1 MRHLRLLLVL
11 PVLASAAEIT
21 LTSPLDHQ
29 VIQRHSSTEGT
40 ISIRGSQSGLDASKA
55 RFEAKIGAKGRW
67 QALSAQIEKEHFS
80 ARVTAPAGGWHRLE
94 VRAVLDGKAIATTAV
109 EHVGIGEVFVV
120 AGQSNSANHGE
131 EKQMTRTRRVAA
143 FDGTKWQIADDP
155 QPGASG
161 RMGSFMPAL
170 GDALVERFDVPVGFV
185 ACGIGATSVREWLPK
200 GATFPNPPTIESRV
214 TKLPDGQWASNG
226 AAYDA
231 FIARMRPLGHNGFS
245 AVLWHQG
252 ESDANQKDKTR
263 TLAGKLYREHLE
275 KIIRDSRRDTGFE
288 APWFVAQASYHVP
301 GDEGSEDIRAA
312 QASLWKDGLAQP
324 GPDSDALKGPLR
336 ERKGVGVHFSGAG
349 LRAHGQKWAEKITP
363 WLDQQLTGTRYDSS
377 KLPKGHDYFELRGGL
392 ANAQRKFAQEKT
404 GRIAF
409 LGGSITAGGG
419 WRDHAMKYFQA
430 KFPQTKFE
438 FIAAGI
444 GSMGSVPH
452 AFRLERDVLSKG
464 PVDLLFVEAAVNDS
478 SNIPDHPEQMLR
490 GMEGVVRHAREA
502 NPLTDIIHMHF
513 VMPPHMDDYHK
524 GRVPASIAQHE
535 KVAVAYGNPSLNLA
549 LEVTDR
555 IDAGEF
561 TWDKDFKGLHPS
573 AFGHQLYANSIAR
586 MLDTAFS
593 KPLADA
599 AKPHALPAMVDAQSY
614 AKGRFGNIAD
624 AKIIKGFTL
633 ESAWKPTDKKSTRAG
648 FVDAPA
654 LVATQPGAAFE
665 FSFTGTGCGLFIA
678 AGPDAGRIEFS
689 MDGGEY
695 RKLETFTHW
704 SAGLHLPWAL
714 ILDDQ
719 LKFGPHTAQVRLAA
733 DHDPKGTGTALRV
746 FHLLLN

>member
-1 MRHLRLLLVL
+1 MRLFRLLLVL
-11 PVLASAAEIT
+11 PILTSAADIQ

-40 ISIRGSQSGLDASKA
+40 ILIRGTQSGLDTGKTKYM
-55 RFEAKIGAKGRW
+55 AKIGAKGRW
-67 QALSAQIEKEHFS
+67 QALTAQIEKEHFS
-80 ARVTAPAGGWHRLE
+80 ASVTAPMGGWHRVE
-94 VRAVLDGKAIATTAV
+94 VRAMLDGKAVASAAV

-131 EKQMTRTRRVAA
+131 EKQMTQTRRVAA

-170 GDALVERFDVPVGFV
+170 GDALIERFDVPVGFV
-185 ACGIGATSVREWLPK
+185 ACGIGATSVREWLPI
-200 GATFPNPPTIESRV
+200 GSAFPNPPTIESRV
-214 TKLPDGQWASNG
+214 AKLPDGLWSSNG

-231 FIARMRPLGHNGFS
+231 FIARMRPLGHNGFR

-252 ESDANQKDKTR
+252 ESDANQKDTTR
-263 TLAGKLYREHLE
+263 TLAGKLYREYLE

-288 APWFVAQASYHVP
+288 APWFVAQASYHLP
-301 GDEGSEDIRAA
+301 GDEGSDDIRAA
-312 QASLWKDGLAQP
+312 QAALWKDGLAQP
-324 GPDSDALKGPLR
+324 GPDSDELKGLLR
-336 ERKGVGVHFSGAG
+336 ERKGLGVHFSGPG

-363 WLDQQLTGTRYDSS
+363 WLDQQLSGSRYDSS
-377 KLPKGHDYFELRGGL
+377 KLPKGQNYFELRDGL
-392 ANAQRKFAQEKT
+392 ANAQRKFEKEKT

-490 GMEGVVRHAREA
+490 GMEGVVRHVREA

-513 VMPPHMDDYHK
+513 VMPPHMSDYNK
-524 GRVPASIAQHE
+524 GFVPMSIAQHE

-586 MLDTAFS
+586 MLEDALT
-593 KPLADA
+593 KPLANVA
-599 AKPHALPAMVDAQSY
+599 TPHALSPMVDAQSY
-614 AKGRFGNIAD
+614 AKGRLGNITE

-633 ESAWKPTDKKSTRAG
+633 EQAWKPVDGKGTRAG
-648 FVDAPA
+648 FVNVPA
-654 LVATQPGAAFE
+654 LVGTEIGAEFE
-665 FSFTGTGCGLFIA
+665 FSFDGTGCGLFIA
-678 AGPDAGRIEFS
+678 VGPDAGRIEFS
-689 MDGGEY
+689 IDGGEY

-719 LKFGPHTAQVRLAA
+719 LKPGKHTTQVRIAA